1 MGFKNKF
8 STKNSKNHLINQISK
23 IVMPAGLNTIMNK
36 YELLKKAWEDKK
48 LQEVEKLLLELKIEF
63 ACNQPANEREMLV
76 MREVFEIGAQW
87 SVSARDV
94 PSFERYMSMLKSV
107 YTDQSKTL
115 PESSRMY
122 ELLGLNL
129 LCLLS
134 QNRLSDFHTELEL
147 LPPEILL
154 ENPYIENPVQLEQ
167 FIMEGK
173 YNKVIDTRY
182 NVPAESYKFFID
194 VLLVTIRDEIASCME
209 KAYESIDAEEC
220 RKMLHLD
227 AGELEK
233 YAQEKE
239 WTFEKNGKKVSFL
252 PSEKKPSHE
261 MEVPSKELAA
271 MAITYAKEM
280 EKIV

>member
-1 MGFKNKF
+1 MGHFKNKSVNF
-8 STKNSKNHLINQISK
+8 TERHSSQNK
-23 IVMPAGLNTIMNK
+23 MPSGPNIMAK
-36 YELLKKAWEDKK
+36 YESLKKAWEAKK
-48 LQEVEKLLLELKIEF
+48 LEEVEKLLLDLKIEF
-63 ACNQPANEREMLV
+63 AVSQPENEKEMLI
-76 MREVFEIGAQW
+76 MREVFEIGAQYC
-87 SVSARDV
+87 VATKDA
-94 PSFERYMSMLKSV
+94 PSFERYMSMLKSI

-122 ELLGLNL
+122 ELLGLKL

-154 ENPYIENPVQLEQ
+154 GNPYIENPVQLEQ
-167 FIMEGK
+167 FIMEK

-194 VLLVTIRDEIASCME
+194 ILLVTIRDEIASCME